1 MRTAP
6 SQSRLGKHVAARNN
20 TVAPRKTQLRLGSDA
35 ALDRMQGGLCGEDV
49 RPRGEDL
56 GRIGALLAHLGLGLA
71 TIAAITVLCTR
82 ILSVNAITAGFA
94 YLLGVLAI
102 ATSWGLAEAVVASIA
117 AMLCFNFF
125 FLPPIG
131 QFTIA
136 DPQNWVALFAFLA
149 TALIA
154 SHISDRE
161 RKQALEA
168 KARQKETEQLYAL
181 SRIILMTDPAQSIGF
196 QSAQHI
202 AGIFDCPAV
211 ALYDAKS
218 GEIFRGG
225 AEDLLEVEAK
235 LKQVVM
241 QSGSLQDSAA
251 HTVVAPIILGGQPI
265 GSLAL
270 KGLSLSDGALRA
282 LLNLV
287 AIALERVRTEEA
299 ANRAE
304 AARQSEEF
312 KSTLLD
318 AIAHEFKT
326 PLTSIKAA
334 STSMLS
340 DSGLP
345 ESGLS
350 DGVPLSPQFRELA
363 TIIDEETDR
372 LSLLVTEAVRMSQ
385 IDAGKVRLAREPLDV
400 ADLLRRV
407 LSHFESKAEGRELK
421 LQVDAGLPA
430 VYADK
435 DLISLALRQLIDNAL
450 KYSPPGSPIG
460 VTAGLKDHR
469 VIIRVRDRGP
479 GIPERERERVFDK
492 FYRRQ
497 TTKTHVP
504 GTGLGLYI
512 AREIARAH
520 GGDVWVEGEP
530 GSGSEFCVA
539 LPLQEPEK
547 PSAAQEREK

>member
-1 MRTAP
+1 
-6 SQSRLGKHVAARNN
+6 LVF
-20 TVAPRKTQLRLGSDA
+20 
-35 ALDRMQGGLCGEDV
+35 
-49 RPRGEDL
+49 
-56 GRIGALLAHLGLGLA
+56 RIGALLRHLVLGLV
-71 TIAAITVLCTR
+71 TIAAITVLCSR

-102 ATSWGLAEAVVASIA
+102 ATAWGLIEAVVASVA

-202 AGIFDCPAV
+202 AEIFDCPAV

-218 GEIFRGG
+218 GEVFRGG
-225 AEDLLEVEAK
+225 AEDLPDVEAK

-241 QSGSLQDSAA
+241 QSGNLQDSAG
-251 HTVVAPIILGGQPI
+251 HVVVAPIILGGQPI

-345 ESGLS
+345 EAA
-350 DGVPLSPQFRELA
+350 LSPQFRELA

-385 IDAGKVRLAREPLDV
+385 IDAGKVRLERELLDV
-400 ADLLRRV
+400 GDLLRRV
-407 LSHFESKAEGRELK
+407 LTHFASKAEGRELK
-421 LQVDAGLPA
+421 LQVDDGLPP

-450 KYSPPGSPIG
+450 KYSPPGSPIS
-460 VTAGLKDHR
+460 VTAGLKDKR
-469 VIIRVRDRGP
+469 VIIRVKDRGP
-479 GIPERERERVFDK
+479 GIPERERERVFD
-492 FYRRQ
+492 
-497 TTKTHVP
+497 
-504 GTGLGLYI
+504 
-512 AREIARAH
+512 
-520 GGDVWVEGEP
+520 
-530 GSGSEFCVA
+530 
-539 LPLQEPEK
+539 
-547 PSAAQEREK
+547 

>member
-1 MRTAP
+1 
-6 SQSRLGKHVAARNN
+6 LFF
-20 TVAPRKTQLRLGSDA
+20 
-35 ALDRMQGGLCGEDV
+35 
-49 RPRGEDL
+49 
-56 GRIGALLAHLGLGLA
+56 RIGALLAHLAYALA
-71 TIAAITVLCTR
+71 TIAATTLLCSR
-82 ILSVNAITAGFA
+82 VFSVNATTAGFA

-102 ATSWGLAEAVVASIA
+102 ATAWGLIEAIVASVA

-202 AGIFDCPAV
+202 AEIFDCPGV

-218 GEIFRGG
+218 GEVFRGG
-225 AEDLLEVEAK
+225 AEDLPEVESK

-241 QSGSLQDSAA
+241 QSGNLQDSAG
-251 HTVVAPIILGGQPI
+251 HVVVAPIILGGKPI

-340 DSGLP
+340 
-345 ESGLS
+345 ESGEADS
-350 DGVPLSPQFRELA
+350 SALSPQFHELA

-385 IDAGKVRLAREPLDV
+385 IDAGKVRLERELLDV

-407 LSHFESKAEGRELK
+407 LTHFESKAEGRELK
-421 LQVDAGLPA
+421 LQVDEGLPP
-430 VYADK
+430 VYVDK

-450 KYSPPGSPIG
+450 KYSPPGSPIS
-460 VTAGLKDHR
+460 VTAGLKDKR
-469 VIIRVRDRGP
+469 VIIRVKDRGP

-539 LPLQEPEK
+539 LPLQDPEK
-547 PSAAQEREK
+547 MNTVQEPAT

>member
-1 MRTAP
+1 M
-6 SQSRLGKHVAARNN
+6 VF
-20 TVAPRKTQLRLGSDA
+20 
-35 ALDRMQGGLCGEDV
+35 
-49 RPRGEDL
+49 
-56 GRIGALLAHLGLGLA
+56 RIGALLRHLGLGLA
-71 TIAAITVLCTR
+71 TIAAITVLCSR

-102 ATSWGLAEAVVASIA
+102 ATAWGLVEAIVASIA

-202 AGIFDCPAV
+202 AEIFDCPAV

-225 AEDLLEVEAK
+225 AEDLPEVDAK

-241 QSGSLQDSAA
+241 QSGSLQDSSA
-251 HTVVAPIILGGQPI
+251 HTVVAPIILGGQPV

-340 DSGLP
+340 D
-345 ESGLS
+345 
-350 DGVPLSPQFRELA
+350 GVPLSPQFRELA

-385 IDAGKVRLAREPLDV
+385 IDAGKVRLERELLDV
-400 ADLLRRV
+400 GDLLRRV
-407 LSHFESKAEGRELK
+407 MTHFESKAEGRELK
-421 LQVDAGLPA
+421 LQVDDGLPA
-430 VYADK
+430 VFADK

-450 KYSPPGSPIG
+450 KYSPPGSPID

-479 GIPERERERVFDK
+479 GIPERERERIFDK
-492 FYRRQ
+492 FYRLQ

-547 PSAAQEREK
+547 LDSGQEREK